1 MAIATIGS
9 RLTYTIV
16 VQNTG
21 TLPAQN
27 VTFTDPIPAGTTFVP
42 NSVTVNGV
50 ATAGNPA
57 TGIPIS
63 NIPAGGSVTIT
74 FQVDV
79 TSVPTPPVASNVASF
94 GYTFQPAPN
103 APTIN
108 RTATS
113 NIVNTDIF
121 TANVALTKS
130 VNKTI
135 ATIGDTITYTITA
148 TNQAPLAANNVIV
161 TDIPPAGTSFVPG
174 SVTVNGTSTTDNPAT
189 GINVGTIAAN
199 GNATITFQVRVNTLP
214 TPNPIPNSATSSFQ
228 YNPPNQPPI
237 NRNSTSNIVETQ
249 INATIINPT
258 KSANQQIVNIGD
270 IITYTITVPNNGNIS
285 ATNVSITDPIP
296 TGTNF
301 IPNSVTVNGATQS
314 GVTPTNIPLG
324 TIPAGQT
331 TTVTFQVQ
339 VTSLPANGTIT
350 NEANITFTS
359 QPNPSEPPTTTTT
372 TPPPTT
378 TSVRTAI
385 VNPTKSASPQ
395 VVDIGDTITYTITLP
410 NTGNISA
417 TNVIVTDQIPAG
429 TTFVPNSVTIN
440 SIAQPGINPSGGIQV
455 GTIAAGSTSTVTFQ
469 VQVNSLPTSGVIRNV
484 GNVTFTYQ
492 PDPTKPAITTT
503 NPTPPTTVPVNT
515 AITNP
520 IKTADKTAVDI
531 GDTITYTVTFNNDG
545 TIPSTN
551 VIFTD
556 TIPAGTTFIPN
567 SVVLNNASVP
577 NSNPATGISVGTI
590 NPGETKTL
598 SFQVLVTQVPVGG
611 VITNEASTTYTYQPD
626 PNLPPV
632 TTTEPTTPTTV
643 AVNTATVNPTKSANQ
658 AFVDIGDIITYTIS
672 LQNNGTVPA
681 TNVILT
687 DPIPNGTSF
696 IPNSVIVGGV
706 LQPNANPANGILI
719 GTLNPN
725 QATTITFQV
734 RVISVP
740 PNGII
745 QNQGT
750 VSSTYVVNPSEPPVT
765 KITPTPITETHV
777 DTVIVTPTKSANRQF
792 VDIGDTITYTVT
804 FQNLGTVP
812 ATNVT
817 LTDPI
822 PPGAVF
828 ITNSVTIN
836 GVPTPGENPELGIS
850 FGTVNVGET
859 ITVTYQVTVT
869 SLPPDG
875 TIRNQ
880 ASFTYQYQPNPS
892 EPPVTTTTTT
902 PNVNIPINNPNPTTT
917 KSVDRQIAD
926 LGDTITFTVT
936 FQNRGTVPATNVIVK
951 DILPSGVSFVPGS
964 VVVNGTSQPGENPE
978 IGIPVGT
985 VNPGQSITVTF
996 QGVVNSIPPG
1006 GVIRNQAN
1014 ITFTYEPNPNEPSVT
1029 TTITTPETET
1039 AVNTA
1044 TLNPQ
1049 KTADRSFVALN
1060 DTITYTLSFQN
1071 TGTVPATNITVM
1083 DSIPA
1088 GTTFVPDSVTINGIP
1103 QPGTNP
1109 ALGISLGTLAP
1120 SERAT
1125 ITFQVRVVN
1134 IPASGEIRNQGS
1146 ATFNY
1151 QPDPNLPPVTKTE
1164 TTPETTT
1171 PIQTVVISPT
1181 KTANLTFAEIGD
1193 NVTYT
1198 VTFTNQGTIPAT
1210 GVTITDSLPPSTTFV
1225 TNSVTVNTIPQPG
1238 VSPISGI
1245 SVGTV
1250 NPGETV
1256 TVTFQVQINAIPP
1269 NGKIENTAS
1278 VTYISQPTPGE
1289 PPITTTETTPT
1300 VTLPVRTANP
1310 DPQKTV
1316 DREFASIG
1324 DTLTYTITLQN
1335 NGNIPATDVIITDSI
1350 PTGTTFIPGS
1360 VTINGISQPN
1370 LTPTTGIPVGTLN
1383 PRQIVTVT
1391 LEVQVT
1397 ALPPNGIISN
1407 EANVTY
1413 TSQPDPTLP
1422 PITTTT
1428 PTPIAETIV
1437 QNAELESTKTVDLPV
1452 ANIGYALTYTITLEN
1467 IGNIPMT
1474 NVSVID
1480 PPPVGTQFIVDSVTV
1495 NSISQPG
1502 IDPSIGIP
1510 IGTIQPNQIV
1520 TITFQVTITN
1530 IPPNGVV
1537 TNVGS
1542 VNFTSQPNP
1551 NEPPVTETETTPPV
1565 NTEIINSIINPSKTA
1580 DRNNVDIG
1588 DIITYTVTFQ
1598 NLQTVELTNII
1609 FTDSIPIGT
1618 TFIPN
1623 SVTINGI
1630 PTSDVDPALG
1640 IPLGTLNPSQSVV
1653 VTFQVRVVS
1662 IPPNGIIV
1670 NEATITY
1677 TFQPNP
1683 GEPPVTV
1690 TTPTPPTTTNVNT
1703 ATTSPTKSADKAFAL
1718 LGDTITYTI
1727 SLQNT
1732 GTVPAT
1738 NVLVTDPIPA
1748 GTTFIPNSVTINDV
1762 TQPGIVPSSG
1772 ILIGTLEP
1780 NTSAVV
1786 TFQVQ
1791 VTSIPPTGFIENE
1804 GSVSFQ
1810 YQPDP
1815 NSPPVSVTTPTPTT
1829 KTQVS
1834 EVTTNPNKQ
1843 ATPQV
1848 INLGDTVTY
1857 TITFQNVG
1865 NINASDVIIADPT
1878 PAGTTFIPNSVT
1890 INGVASPGANP
1901 NSGVNVGIVTPG
1913 QIVTLTYQVTV
1924 TALPPDGIIKN
1935 TATVTY
1941 TFQPNPSEPPI
1952 TITDPTPTVEVS
1964 VITPTPN
1971 PNKLADKQIVDINE
1985 IITYT
1990 VTFQNRGSVPATSV
2004 IITDPLANGLT
2015 FVPGTVIIN
2024 GILDLGANPVEGI
2037 PVGTVNPNDT
2047 ITVQFQARVTSVPP
2061 GGIVRNQATVTFTY
2075 EPIPGEPPIT
2085 ITDPTPINT
2094 TDVNTAILN
2103 PQKTATPETVTL
2115 GDIINCR

>member
-417 TNVIVTDQIPAG
+417 TNVIVTDPIPAG

-598 SFQVLVTQVPVGG
+598 SFQVLVTQVPGGG

-696 IPNSVIVGGV
+696 IQNSVIVGGV

-822 PPGAVF
+822 PPGAAF

-951 DILPSGVSFVPGS
+951 DILLSGVSFVPGS

-1151 QPDPNLPPVTKTE
+1151 QPDPNCSHK
-1164 TTPETTT
+1164 
-1171 PIQTVVISPT
+1171 
-1181 KTANLTFAEIGD
+1181 
-1193 NVTYT
+1193 
-1198 VTFTNQGTIPAT
+1198 
-1210 GVTITDSLPPSTTFV
+1210 
-1225 TNSVTVNTIPQPG
+1225 
-1238 VSPISGI
+1238 
-1245 SVGTV
+1245 
-1250 NPGETV
+1250 
-1256 TVTFQVQINAIPP
+1256 P
-1269 NGKIENTAS
+1269 N
-1278 VTYISQPTPGE
+1278 
-1289 PPITTTETTPT
+1289 
-1300 VTLPVRTANP
+1300 
-1310 DPQKTV
+1310 
-1316 DREFASIG
+1316 
-1324 DTLTYTITLQN
+1324 
-1335 NGNIPATDVIITDSI
+1335 
-1350 PTGTTFIPGS
+1350 
-1360 VTINGISQPN
+1360 
-1370 LTPTTGIPVGTLN
+1370 
-1383 PRQIVTVT
+1383 
-1391 LEVQVT
+1391 
-1397 ALPPNGIISN
+1397 
-1407 EANVTY
+1407 
-1413 TSQPDPTLP
+1413 
-1422 PITTTT
+1422 
-1428 PTPIAETIV
+1428 
-1437 QNAELESTKTVDLPV
+1437 
-1452 ANIGYALTYTITLEN
+1452 
-1467 IGNIPMT
+1467 
-1474 NVSVID
+1474 
-1480 PPPVGTQFIVDSVTV
+1480 
-1495 NSISQPG
+1495 
-1502 IDPSIGIP
+1502 
-1510 IGTIQPNQIV
+1510 
-1520 TITFQVTITN
+1520 
-1530 IPPNGVV
+1530 
-1537 TNVGS
+1537 
-1542 VNFTSQPNP
+1542 
-1551 NEPPVTETETTPPV
+1551 
-1565 NTEIINSIINPSKTA
+1565 
-1580 DRNNVDIG
+1580 
-1588 DIITYTVTFQ
+1588 
-1598 NLQTVELTNII
+1598 
-1609 FTDSIPIGT
+1609 
-1618 TFIPN
+1618 
-1623 SVTINGI
+1623 
-1630 PTSDVDPALG
+1630 
-1640 IPLGTLNPSQSVV
+1640 
-1653 VTFQVRVVS
+1653 
-1662 IPPNGIIV
+1662 
-1670 NEATITY
+1670 
-1677 TFQPNP
+1677 
-1683 GEPPVTV
+1683 
-1690 TTPTPPTTTNVNT
+1690 
-1703 ATTSPTKSADKAFAL
+1703 
-1718 LGDTITYTI
+1718 
-1727 SLQNT
+1727 
-1732 GTVPAT
+1732 
-1738 NVLVTDPIPA
+1738 
-1748 GTTFIPNSVTINDV
+1748 
-1762 TQPGIVPSSG
+1762 
-1772 ILIGTLEP
+1772 
-1780 NTSAVV
+1780 
-1786 TFQVQ
+1786 
-1791 VTSIPPTGFIENE
+1791 
-1804 GSVSFQ
+1804 
-1810 YQPDP
+1810 
-1815 NSPPVSVTTPTPTT
+1815 
-1829 KTQVS
+1829 
-1834 EVTTNPNKQ
+1834 
-1843 ATPQV
+1843 
-1848 INLGDTVTY
+1848 
-1857 TITFQNVG
+1857 
-1865 NINASDVIIADPT
+1865 
-1878 PAGTTFIPNSVT
+1878 
-1890 INGVASPGANP
+1890 
-1901 NSGVNVGIVTPG
+1901 
-1913 QIVTLTYQVTV
+1913 
-1924 TALPPDGIIKN
+1924 
-1935 TATVTY
+1935 
-1941 TFQPNPSEPPI
+1941 
-1952 TITDPTPTVEVS
+1952 
-1964 VITPTPN
+1964 
-1971 PNKLADKQIVDINE
+1971 
-1985 IITYT
+1985 
-1990 VTFQNRGSVPATSV
+1990 
-2004 IITDPLANGLT
+2004 
-2015 FVPGTVIIN
+2015 
-2024 GILDLGANPVEGI
+2024 
-2037 PVGTVNPNDT
+2037 
-2047 ITVQFQARVTSVPP
+2047 
-2061 GGIVRNQATVTFTY
+2061 
-2075 EPIPGEPPIT
+2075 
-2085 ITDPTPINT
+2085 
-2094 TDVNTAILN
+2094 
-2103 PQKTATPETVTL
+2103 
-2115 GDIINCR
+2115 